1 MCLCITESI
10 CYTPETNNTVNQL
23 FSNKNFYKSI
33 NKIKLIDTENR
44 LVIAKGG
51 GWSWEKWVKRA
62 KIYKLPVMK

>member
-62 KIYKLPVMK
+62 KIYKLPVIK